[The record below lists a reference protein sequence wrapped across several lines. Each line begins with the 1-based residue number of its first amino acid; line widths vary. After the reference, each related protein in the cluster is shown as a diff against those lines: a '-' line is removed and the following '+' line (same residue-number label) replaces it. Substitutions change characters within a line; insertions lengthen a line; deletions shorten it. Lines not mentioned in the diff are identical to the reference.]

1 MNNLMRL
8 IQMVQQQGQQ
18 PQAQAPMPM
27 MGEAPSSAPQEMGI
41 ASLGE
46 QKIMDPEPMQ
56 PLKGPSEKKVGDA
69 EGNFNKAYS
78 LAMGNQGIGSLAG
91 GIAALVL
98 GPKMRKV
105 REQAEGNRIKAQ
117 EVQLESEDL
126 SNRRSR
132 QILEGQ
138 QSEINKVRGRDALF
152 RIETKSTS
160 NPMEDA
166 KLAGAE
172 FTENGRFKTNME
184 KLNELTAQGRVNIN
198 LPALTRFAPGLI
210 SRFGQTYSALT
221 VDALMDDLN
230 KAGQQERIFSGD
242 IAKIREANKAK
253 EGASGDDAFKAWS
266 GAVGNI
272 GRIMTSLTDP
282 ALLASP
288 DQVNDIMVNTIIPAA
303 NAINEFGVK
312 NKLIKTPD
320 QMLTPRRVI
329 DAVDMYQK
337 GDPSGMQNL
346 MGTMQNLGQQG
357 QIMANK
363 PKTAPDRVKDKKPP
377 LIIDSPGP
385 VPSKK
390 EINTSSALEL
400 LGEE

>member
-1 MNNLMRL
+1 MNNGLMQL
-8 IQMVQQQGQQ
+8 ISMVQNQGQQ
-18 PQAQAPMPM
+18 QPAAPMPL
-27 MGEAPSSAPQEMGI
+27 MGAPTAEEQIGL
-41 ASLGE
+41 ATLGE
-46 QKIMDPEPMQ
+46 GKILDPEPMNHIS
-56 PLKGPSEKKVGDA
+56 GPSEKKVSDT
-69 EGNFNKAYS
+69 EGNFNKAYD
-78 LAMGNQGIGSLAG
+78 LAVGNQGIGSLAG

-117 EVQLESEDL
+117 DVALEGEDL
-126 SNRRSR
+126 QNRRGR
-132 QILEGQ
+132 QILETQ
-138 QSEINKVRGRDALF
+138 QTQIDKLRGEDALF
-152 RIETKSTS
+152 RIQTNISTD
-160 NPMEDA
+160 PIGDA

-172 FTENGRFKTNME
+172 FLENGKFKTNLD
-184 KLNELTAQGRVNIN
+184 KLNELTAQGRININ

-210 SRFGQTYSALT
+210 QRFGQVYSART
-221 VDALMDDLN
+221 AEALMDDLN
-230 KAGQQERIFSGD
+230 KAGQQERIFADG
-242 IAKIREANKAK
+242 IARIREANKGKA
-253 EGASGDDAFKAWS
+253 GASGDDAFKAWS

-272 GRIMTSLTDP
+272 GRIMTNLTDP

-320 QMLTPRRVI
+320 QMITPRRVV
-329 DAVDMYQK
+329 DAVESYK
-337 GDPSGMQNL
+337 NGDPAAMQNL
-346 MGTMQNLGQQG
+346 MGTMQGLGQQG

-377 LIIDSPGP
+377 LVVDTSAP
-385 VPSKK
+385 VASKK
-390 EINTSSALEL
+390 ELNKASALEA